1 MTLFLGVDGGGTGC
15 RAVVADASG
24 RRLGEGRAGAANI
37 VTDLDGAC
45 ANILTATQM
54 ALGART
60 EMATLHAV
68 LGLAGANVPGYAQ
81 RLTAALPFATTVIAS
96 DAVTALRGALHDEDG
111 VAAMLGT
118 GSVFASQHC
127 GQVTVTGG
135 WGFVLGDEGGGA
147 WLGRNLLG
155 TALQAQDGLV
165 AMTPLLA
172 EVIREAGGAHGLVEF
187 ARTARPGDFA
197 RYAPR
202 IVAASGD
209 AAAEYLL
216 RTADGWITREI
227 DHLAA
232 GRADPVTFL
241 GGLGPI
247 FADRLAARYGSR
259 LRKPLGTGLDG
270 ALWMALQEA
279 RHA

>member
-1 MTLFLGVDGGGTGC
+1 MALFLGVDGGGTGC

-45 ANILTATQM
+45 ANILAATQM
-54 ALGART
+54 ALGTQADLT
-60 EMATLHAV
+60 TLNAV
-68 LGLAGANVPGYAQ
+68 LGLAGATVPGYAE
-81 RLTAALPFATTVIAS
+81 RLAAALPFAQTLIVS
-96 DAVTALRGALHDEDG
+96 DAVTALRGALHDADG
-111 VAAMLGT
+111 IAAMIGT
-118 GSVFASQHC
+118 GSVFAAQRL

-135 WGFVLGDEGGGA
+135 WGFILGDEGGGA
-147 WLGRNLLG
+147 WLGRSLLAR
-155 TALQAQDGLV
+155 ALQARDGLV

-172 EVIREAGGAHGLVEF
+172 QVIQEVGGPHGLVEF

-202 IVAASGD
+202 IVAASED
-209 AAAEYLL
+209 AAADHVLHAAE
-216 RTADGWITREI
+216 TWITREI

-232 GRADPVTFL
+232 EPSAPVTFL

-247 FADRLAARYGSR
+247 FADRLAARYGAR

-279 RHA
+279 QDA